1 MSVVGGIA
9 EELFADR
16 MLKHINRLTKR
27 GSFTYVYNKGE
38 RKSARLLSLVFVP
51 GKNLKIGF
59 SVPNKI
65 GKATVRNRVKR
76 RLRAI
81 VRELVPGIRPAQI
94 VITAR
99 SGAEAMAFLEL
110 KTDVRGLFERT
121 KLLMPQSS

>member
-1 MSVVGGIA
+1 
-9 EELFADR
+9 

-81 VRELVPGIRPAQI
+81 VREFVPGIRPAQI